1 MPDLIL
7 DEEEIIEYEN
17 RKLCA
22 NGGMGQKAQ
31 TALTDYTSRLSN
43 IRCQGFGPL
52 DSSNAHAVIDELLKQ
67 MNKISETT
75 AEVDHMI
82 DDLVEILKVDVLDKE
97 DNLANSI

>member
-17 RKLCA
+17 RKLCS

-31 TALTDYTSRLSN
+31 TALTDYTSRLNN
-43 IRCQGFGPL
+43 IRCQGFGRF

-67 MNKISETT
+67 MNKISET
-75 AEVDHMI
+75 AFDVDNMI
-82 DDLVEILKVDVLDKE
+82 DDLVETLKIEILDKE
-97 DNLANSI
+97 DNLANNI